1 MGQPVCL
8 TTALLVSSSFTQHK
22 GFTIFFLVFSVH
34 LIPEWIA
41 DYKSRYVDEQ
51 ALQEE
56 ADRYLRE
63 FDKKEWQVGKYIISR
78 MKE

>member
-1 MGQPVCL
+1 M
-8 TTALLVSSSFTQHK
+8 
-22 GFTIFFLVFSVH
+22 FSVH

-78 MKE
+78 IKE